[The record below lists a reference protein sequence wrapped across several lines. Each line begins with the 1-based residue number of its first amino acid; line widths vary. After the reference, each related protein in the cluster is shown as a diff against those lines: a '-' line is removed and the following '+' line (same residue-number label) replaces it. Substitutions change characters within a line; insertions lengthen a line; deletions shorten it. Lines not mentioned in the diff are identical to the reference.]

1 MSLWR
6 TPQELSKYLA
16 TITKKQNRS
25 WWNSKIKIQLSW
37 SRRRRRIRKS
47 QRREWKLSLCP
58 STTRG
63 CLTPGKW
70 LATTIITVLSNLFPQ
85 ENLIGGTKKDKN
97 LSELISPTVQRSPGP
112 TSEDRVDDD
121 PDDEETR
128 PTGRHNGSYHCDR
141 FREKKKCEVCS
152 HMKET
157 STIFSFHFRRNFAI
171 HGRNIHLL
179 ASQKNKHRWF
189 VYTIVDEFCELIYVG
204 STTDVCARWSQTKK
218 ACLDRNNSNTGLY
231 KHFQQL

>member
-1 MSLWR
+1 M
-6 TPQELSKYLA
+6 
-16 TITKKQNRS
+16 
-25 WWNSKIKIQLSW
+25 
-37 SRRRRRIRKS
+37 
-47 QRREWKLSLCP
+47 
-58 STTRG
+58 
-63 CLTPGKW
+63 
-70 LATTIITVLSNLFPQ
+70 LSNLFPQ

-97 LSELISPTVQRSPGP
+97 LSELISPKVQRSPDP
-112 TSEDRVDDD
+112 TSEDTNRVDDD
-121 PDDEETR
+121 PVDEETR

-231 KHFQQL
+231 KHFQDGCPGYNRALCHLRWTLVDSITSEEELRGAGHQLNVAVIFVTN